1 MTRRLGLEG
10 SPFPVTDTAFTLGG
24 DCKELKCSLLRDW
37 GDKACKNVISE
48 FQRSR
53 VSLASVVLELMNQAG
68 LEMTKIHLPLRL
80 LFNSLGTLLFGT
92 VWSL

>member
-24 DCKELKCSLLRDW
+24 DCKELKCSLLRDS

-48 FQRSR
+48 FQRS
-53 VSLASVVLELMNQAG
+53 VY
-68 LEMTKIHLPLRL
+68 
-80 LFNSLGTLLFGT
+80 
-92 VWSL
+92 